1 MCCGHDKKLLS
12 QKEIKFNLRFFLYC
26 NACGLEEEHI
36 KKIKKLSALMLV
48 LVLSLSF
55 VACGGS
61 KSITGTWTVDG
72 TDADISKLELK
83 DDGTGSISLGD
94 SISLNI
100 TYTTEKDK
108 LTITMS
114 YLGQT
119 ESDEY
124 TYTLKK
130 GKLTLTDSSQT
141 QITFVKQ

>member
-1 MCCGHDKKLLS
+1 MKKM
-12 QKEIKFNLRFFLYC
+12 
-26 NACGLEEEHI
+26 
-36 KKIKKLSALMLV
+36 KKLSALMLV

-61 KSITGTWTVDG
+61 KSITGTWTVD
-72 TDADISKLELK
+72 DISKLELK

>member
-1 MCCGHDKKLLS
+1 MKKM
-12 QKEIKFNLRFFLYC
+12 
-26 NACGLEEEHI
+26 
-36 KKIKKLSALMLV
+36 KKLSALMLV

-61 KSITGTWTVDG
+61 KSITGTLTVDG

>member
-1 MCCGHDKKLLS
+1 MKKM
-12 QKEIKFNLRFFLYC
+12 
-26 NACGLEEEHI
+26 
-36 KKIKKLSALMLV
+36 KKLSALMLV

-83 DDGTGSISLGD
+83 DDGTGSVSLGD

-141 QITFVKQ
+141 QITFVCLLYTSPSPRDS

>member
-1 MCCGHDKKLLS
+1 MKKM
-12 QKEIKFNLRFFLYC
+12 
-26 NACGLEEEHI
+26 
-36 KKIKKLSALMLV
+36 KKLSALMLV

-61 KSITGTWTVDG
+61 KSITGTWT
-72 TDADISKLELK
+72 
-83 DDGTGSISLGD
+83 
-94 SISLNI
+94 LNI

>member
-1 MCCGHDKKLLS
+1 MKKM
-12 QKEIKFNLRFFLYC
+12 
-26 NACGLEEEHI
+26 
-36 KKIKKLSALMLV
+36 KKLSALMLV

-141 QITFVKQ
+141 QITFVKQQIKKIPGISHRCLLSSKSKHL

>member
-1 MCCGHDKKLLS
+1 MSMIPSVQSCT
-12 QKEIKFNLRFFLYC
+12 
-26 NACGLEEEHI
+26 
-36 KKIKKLSALMLV
+36 
-48 LVLSLSF
+48 
-55 VACGGS
+55 
-61 KSITGTWTVDG
+61 TGPVSYTHL
-72 TDADISKLELK
+72 SKLELK

-141 QITFVKQ
+141 QITFCLLYTSRGDTAP

>member
-1 MCCGHDKKLLS
+1 MKKM
-12 QKEIKFNLRFFLYC
+12 
-26 NACGLEEEHI
+26 
-36 KKIKKLSALMLV
+36 KKLSALMLV

-61 KSITGTWTVDG
+61 KSITGTWTV
-72 TDADISKLELK
+72 
-83 DDGTGSISLGD
+83 DGTGSISLGD

>member
-1 MCCGHDKKLLS
+1 MKKM
-12 QKEIKFNLRFFLYC
+12 
-26 NACGLEEEHI
+26 
-36 KKIKKLSALMLV
+36 KKLSALMLV

-108 LTITMS
+108 LT
-114 YLGQT
+114 
-119 ESDEY
+119 ESEEY

>member
-1 MCCGHDKKLLS
+1 MKKM
-12 QKEIKFNLRFFLYC
+12 
-26 NACGLEEEHI
+26 
-36 KKIKKLSALMLV
+36 KKLSALMLV

-108 LTITMS
+108 LS

>member
-1 MCCGHDKKLLS
+1 MKKM
-12 QKEIKFNLRFFLYC
+12 
-26 NACGLEEEHI
+26 
-36 KKIKKLSALMLV
+36 KKLSALMLV

-83 DDGTGSISLGD
+83 DDGTG